1 MSVLK
6 FTAAVVSTSS
16 SYTVT
21 TASAAAVEH
30 IAAAL
35 AQRETRLVTGMLEL
49 ARPVTAQQCLQDVDF
64 RAGDRLVVLTQTT
77 RAATFTPLRPG
88 DKRVRVQLAGAE
100 WHTHGQQ
107 PVLIGKSDNQRQNLP
122 DIDLRAVVSER
133 TLDYIS
139 RRCVQIQFDERA
151 QVWTAAKIGQTRV
164 LLDDLE
170 VGTQPVALSAR
181 HRLRLYRTQD
191 NPAFSLPLIELQ
203 LSAETVEAAGRVLPD
218 GTFPVRVLL
227 GTEQEQRTLRASST
241 LPLGQIG
248 LSLIQYFQPTPITD
262 MQLYIAHII
271 PPQTAVASMKPT
283 ETLYA
288 ALRPSPRS

>member
-6 FTAAVVSTSS
+6 FTAAVVSTSA

-21 TASAAAVEH
+21 TASAAAVEQ

-35 AQRETRLVTGMLEL
+35 AQRENRLVTGMLEL

-64 RAGDRLVVLTQTT
+64 RAGDRLIVLTQIT

-88 DKRVRVQLAGAE
+88 DKRIRVQIAGAE

-107 PVLIGKSDNQRQNLP
+107 ALLIGKSDNQRQNVP
-122 DIDLRAVVSER
+122 DVDLREILSEP

-139 RRCVQIQFDERA
+139 RRCVQVLFDERA
-151 QVWTAAKIGQTRV
+151 QVWTVAKVGQTRV

-170 VGTQPVALSAR
+170 VGTQPVILSAR

-191 NPAFSLPLIELQ
+191 NPGSSLPLSELQ
-203 LSAETVEAAGRVLPD
+203 VVAETVEAAGRVLPD

-248 LSLIQYFQPTPITD
+248 LSLIQYFQPTPMTD

-271 PPQTAVASMKPT
+271 PPQTSVASLKPS

>member
-21 TASAAAVEH
+21 TASAAGVEH

-35 AQRETRLVTGMLEL
+35 AQREPRLVTGMLEL
-49 ARPVTAQQCLQDVDF
+49 ARPVVAQQCLQDVDF
-64 RAGDRLVVLTQTT
+64 KAGDRLVVLTQTT

-88 DKRVRVQLAGAE
+88 DKRVRVLLAGTE

-107 PVLIGKSDNQRQNLP
+107 PMLIGKSDNQRQNLP
-122 DIDLRAVVSER
+122 DIDLRALVSER

-170 VGTQPVALSAR
+170 VGMQPVALSAR

-191 NPAFSLPLIELQ
+191 NPALSLPLIELQ
-203 LSAETVEAAGRVLPD
+203 LIAETVEAAGGVLPD

-271 PPQTAVASMKPT
+271 PPQTAVASMKLN

>member
-21 TASAAAVEH
+21 TASAAGVEH

-49 ARPVTAQQCLQDVDF
+49 ARPVAAQQCLQDVDF
-64 RAGDRLVVLTQTT
+64 KAGDRLVVLTQTT

-88 DKRVRVQLAGAE
+88 DKRVRVLLAGTE

-107 PVLIGKSDNQRQNLP
+107 PMLIGKSDNERQNLP

-170 VGTQPVALSAR
+170 VGMQPVALSAR

-191 NPAFSLPLIELQ
+191 NPALSLPLIELQ
-203 LSAETVEAAGRVLPD
+203 LIAETVEAAGRVLPD

-271 PPQTAVASMKPT
+271 PPQTAVASMKPN

-288 ALRPSPRS
+288 ALRPSPQS

>member
-21 TASAAAVEH
+21 TASAAGVEH

-35 AQRETRLVTGMLEL
+35 AQREPRLVTGMLEL
-49 ARPVTAQQCLQDVDF
+49 ARPVVAQQCLQDVDF
-64 RAGDRLVVLTQTT
+64 KAGDRLVVLTQTT

-88 DKRVRVQLAGAE
+88 DKRVRVLLAGTE

-107 PVLIGKSDNQRQNLP
+107 PMLIGKSDNQRQNLP

-170 VGTQPVALSAR
+170 VGMQPVALSAR

-191 NPAFSLPLIELQ
+191 NPALSLPLIELQ
-203 LSAETVEAAGRVLPD
+203 LIAETVEAAGRVLPD

-271 PPQTAVASMKPT
+271 PPQTAVASMKPN

-288 ALRPSPRS
+288 ALRPSPQS

>member
-6 FTAAVVSTSS
+6 FTTALISTSS

-21 TASAAAVEH
+21 TASSAAVDQV
-30 IAAAL
+30 AAAL
-35 AQRETRLVTGMLEL
+35 AQHETRLATGMLEL
-49 ARPVTAQQCLQDVDF
+49 ARPVTAQQCLEDVDF
-64 RAGDRLVVLTQTT
+64 KAGDRLVVLTQTT
-77 RAATFTPLRPG
+77 RAAAFTPLRPG
-88 DKRVRVQLAGAE
+88 DKRIRVQIAGAD

-107 PVLIGKSDNQRQNLP
+107 PLLIGKSDNQRHILP
-122 DIDLRAVVSER
+122 DVDLRALVSER

-139 RRCVQIQFDERA
+139 RRCVQLVFDERT
-151 QVWTAAKIGQTRV
+151 QVWSAAKVGQTRV

-170 VGTQPVALSAR
+170 VGTQPVTINGR

-191 NPAFSLPLIELQ
+191 NPALSPPLIELQ
-203 LSAETVEAAGRVLPD
+203 LAAETIAAADRILPD
-218 GTFPVRVLL
+218 GLFPVRVLL
-227 GTEQEQRTLRASST
+227 GTEQELRTLRASST

-248 LSLIQYFQPTPITD
+248 LSLIQYFQPTPVTD
-262 MQLYIAHII
+262 LQLYIAHVI
-271 PPQTAVASMKPT
+271 PPQTAVAALQPT

>member
-6 FTAAVVSTSS
+6 FTAAVVSTSA

-21 TASAAAVEH
+21 TASAAAVEQ

-35 AQRETRLVTGMLEL
+35 AQRETRLVPGMLEL
-49 ARPVTAQQCLQDVDF
+49 VRPVTAQQCLQDVDF

-88 DKRVRVQLAGAE
+88 DKRIRVQIAGAE

-107 PVLIGKSDNQRQNLP
+107 ALLIGKSDNQRQNVP
-122 DIDLRAVVSER
+122 DVDLREIVAER

-139 RRCVQIQFDERA
+139 RRCVQLLFDERA
-151 QVWTAAKIGQTRV
+151 QVWTAVKVGQTRV

-170 VGTQPVALSAR
+170 VGTQPVTLSAR
-181 HRLRLYRTQD
+181 HRLRLYRMQD
-191 NPAFSLPLIELQ
+191 NPALSLPLIELQ
-203 LSAETVEAAGRVLPD
+203 LIAETVEATGRVLPD

-227 GTEQEQRTLRASST
+227 GTEQEQRTLRASSS
-241 LPLGQIG
+241 LSLGQIG
-248 LSLIQYFQPTPITD
+248 LSLIQYFQPTPMTD

-271 PPQTAVASMKPT
+271 PPQTSVASLKPT